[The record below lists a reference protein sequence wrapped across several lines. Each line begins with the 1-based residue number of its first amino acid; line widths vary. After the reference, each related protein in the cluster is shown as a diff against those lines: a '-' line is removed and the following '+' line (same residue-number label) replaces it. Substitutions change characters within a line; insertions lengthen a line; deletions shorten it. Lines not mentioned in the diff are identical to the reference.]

1 MEENVGNIHKRN
13 KLGYSPIELNH
24 GIVLNDIDPEV
35 RHYFKEMDQVSQEGD
50 YMIISSE
57 TESNKT
63 KKDIVLEQ
71 LNQLNL
77 VRDKDYFVYIMEPD
91 DDKVS
96 KVFIS
101 IKIPQHVIDETAH
114 KMKLKGTLTQT

>member
-1 MEENVGNIHKRN
+1 
-13 KLGYSPIELNH
+13 
-24 GIVLNDIDPEV
+24 
-35 RHYFKEMDQVSQEGD
+35 
-50 YMIISSE
+50 MIISSE

-77 VRDKDYFVYIMEPD
+77 VRDKDYFVYVMEPD

-101 IKIPQHVIDETAH
+101 IKIPQHIIDETAH